1 MLTLHT
7 ILYMIPPRQPYTFDR
22 AVRMA
27 ITALTIAALLLL
39 VRYLSSVLLPF
50 IIALF
55 LVYLINPL
63 VKSIQRVLHLRK
75 RMFAV
80 IITLLLIFGVIGG
93 IVYWMAP
100 VFAREMVRMAN
111 LIRIYVEDI
120 DYKAMLPPSIDTQ
133 LRDFLRDYNVMD
145 YFNPENFGPIL
156 QKISSKMWTFI
167 SGSFH
172 VMSMLLGM
180 MIVLLYVVFLLL
192 DFDRFESQWPGF
204 VPEKYRSLAMEVVG
218 DMKDGMN
225 TYFRL
230 QGLIALIVGVLFS
243 IGFTIIGLPIPF
255 VIGMFIGLLNLI
267 PYLQLLGIIPALL
280 LALLKA
286 LEAGT
291 GFWHEAFLVLLVIS
305 VVQLIQDLVLVP
317 RIMGKAYNLNPA
329 ILLLAL
335 SVWGSLLGI
344 IGLFLALPLT
354 TVLISFYKKFVL
366 HVGKDDRP
374 LIVDSHEQPVT
385 SMRLPPES

>member
-1 MLTLHT
+1 
-7 ILYMIPPRQPYTFDR
+7 MIPPRQPYTFDR

>member
-1 MLTLHT
+1 
-7 ILYMIPPRQPYTFDR
+7 MIPPRQPYTFDR

-156 QKISSKMWTFI
+156 QKVTSKMWTFI

-172 VMSMLLGM
+172 VLSLLLGM

-192 DFDRFESQWPGF
+192 DFDNFESQWPGF

-218 DMKDGMN
+218 DMKEGMN

-255 VIGMFIGLLNLI
+255 VIGMFIGVLNLI
-267 PYLQLLGIIPALL
+267 PYLQLVGLIPALL

>member
-1 MLTLHT
+1 
-7 ILYMIPPRQPYTFDR
+7 MIPPRQPYTFDR
-22 AVRMA
+22 AVRLA
-27 ITALTIAALLLL
+27 ISVLTIAAILLL

-50 IIALF
+50 IIAVF
-55 LVYLINPL
+55 FVYLINPL

-93 IVYWMAP
+93 IAYWMAP

-156 QKISSKMWTFI
+156 QKVTSKMWTFI

-172 VMSMLLGM
+172 VLSLLLGT

-192 DFDRFESQWPGF
+192 DFDNFESQWPGF
-204 VPEKYRSLAMEVVG
+204 VPEKYRGLAMEVVG
-218 DMKDGMN
+218 DMKEGMN

-255 VIGMFIGLLNLI
+255 VIGMFIGVLNLI
-267 PYLQLLGIIPALL
+267 PYLQLVGLIPALL

-291 GFWHEAFLVLLVIS
+291 GFWHEALLVLLVIS

-366 HVGKDDRP
+366 HVGKDDLP

-385 SMRLPPES
+385 SIRLPPES